1 MFMYLANLIELVFNV
16 YNLFDEGYEMGNSD
30 HGSESQPKTRRIQIG
45 WERSPGI
52 HDLIWNSFL
61 TNFLKTK

>member
-1 MFMYLANLIELVFNV
+1 MFMYVANLIELVFNV

-30 HGSESQPKTRRIQIG
+30 HDSESQPKTRRIQIG
-45 WERSPGI
+45 WEQSI